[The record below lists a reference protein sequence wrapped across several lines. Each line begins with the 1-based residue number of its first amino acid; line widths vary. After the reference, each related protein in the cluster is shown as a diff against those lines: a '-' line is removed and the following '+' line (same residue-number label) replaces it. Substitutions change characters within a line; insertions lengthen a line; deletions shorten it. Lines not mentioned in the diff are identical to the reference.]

1 VDSLDAMLSQEV
13 AKVAAEGVTE
23 AELTK
28 AKNSF
33 RAQAINDRQ
42 QALNVAVALNLAR
55 MYLGSADAV
64 NTSFD
69 RYMKV
74 TLDDIKRAA
83 AKYLRA
89 DNALVLI
96 LSSETTS

>member
-1 VDSLDAMLSQEV
+1 MALAIANQGVNVDSLDALLSQEV

-28 AKNSF
+28 AKNNF

-55 MYLGSADAV
+55 RLPPGRS
-64 NTSFD
+64 D
-69 RYMKV
+69 R
-74 TLDDIKRAA
+74 RGA
-83 AKYLRA
+83 
-89 DNALVLI
+89 
-96 LSSETTS
+96 

>member
-1 VDSLDAMLSQEV
+1 
-13 AKVAAEGVTE
+13 
-23 AELTK
+23 
-28 AKNSF
+28 
-33 RAQAINDRQ
+33 
-42 QALNVAVALNLAR
+42 
-55 MYLGSADAV
+55 
-64 NTSFD
+64 
-69 RYMKV
+69 MKV